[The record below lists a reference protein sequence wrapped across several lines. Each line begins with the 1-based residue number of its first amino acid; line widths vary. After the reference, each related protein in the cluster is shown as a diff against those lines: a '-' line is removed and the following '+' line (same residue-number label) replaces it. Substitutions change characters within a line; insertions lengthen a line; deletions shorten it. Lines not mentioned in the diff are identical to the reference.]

1 MENRKQILTAE
12 VANKKLRR
20 MALQVV
26 EENYT
31 ETQLV
36 LIGIKNNGTVIA
48 EKISQYI
55 KEVFTGEV
63 LVLELSM
70 DKKNPLE
77 ISLNTDMDFNNKIIV
92 LIDDVANSGRTMLY
106 ALKPLL
112 QQLPKKIQTL
122 ALVERTHK
130 TFPVDVDYVGF
141 SVSTTADENIKV
153 EVEGEEV
160 TGAWLTSP
168 QPLP

>member
-12 VANKKLRR
+12 VADKKLRR

-26 EENYT
+26 EQNYT

-36 LIGIKNNGTVIA
+36 LIGIRNNGSVIA
-48 EKISQYI
+48 EKISRYI
-55 KEVFTGEV
+55 KEVFRGEV
-63 LVLELSM
+63 LVLELRL

-77 ISLNTDMDFNNKIIV
+77 ISLNTGMDFNGKTIV

-130 TFPVDVDYVGF
+130 SFPVDVDYVGF
-141 SVSTTADENIKV
+141 SVSTAADENIKV
-153 EVEGEEV
+153 EVEGGEV
-160 TGAWLTSP
+160 VGAWLD
-168 QPLP
+168 

>member
-26 EENYT
+26 EENYI

-36 LIGIKNNGTVIA
+36 LIGIKNHGTAIA
-48 EKISQYI
+48 KKISQYV

-63 LVLELSM
+63 LVFELSL

-77 ISLNTDMDFNNKIIV
+77 IHLNTNMDFTGKTIV

-130 TFPVDVDYVGF
+130 SFPVDVDYVGF
-141 SVSTTADENIKV
+141 SISTTADENIKV
-153 EVEGEEV
+153 EVENGEV
-160 TGAWLTSP
+160 TGAWLD
-168 QPLP
+168 

>member
-1 MENRKQILTAE
+1 MEERKQILTAE

-77 ISLNTDMDFNNKIIV
+77 ISLNTTMDFNDKIIV

-153 EVEGEEV
+153 EVEGGEV
-160 TGAWLTSP
+160 VGAWMTSP
-168 QPLP
+168 QPLS